1 MPKKEQRKF
10 HQLSK
15 DKKIFFPKPE
25 QKPECAK
32 GDSDEKSNILVITTD
47 ATGSPNTR
55 GAPFGTGKLQP
66 MNKV

>member
-1 MPKKEQRKF
+1 MHKKEQRKF

-32 GDSDEKSNILVITTD
+32 GDSDEKSNISVITTNGI
-47 ATGSPNTR
+47 GSPNT
-55 GAPFGTGKLQP
+55 
-66 MNKV
+66 